1 MRRIEN
7 SDALVWACRNDTNL
21 FKDVKVDR
29 EGTIFRRDH
38 AGKIASGMALTAGS
52 GMAAGAVVAG
62 VPGALVGAGVGAGIS
77 TVMLLKQDR
86 QMELPQ
92 DAKVTFWLTEP
103 LTVGMQ

>member
-1 MRRIEN
+1 
-7 SDALVWACRNDTNL
+7 
-21 FKDVKVDR
+21 
-29 EGTIFRRDH
+29 
-38 AGKIASGMALTAGS
+38 MALTAGS

-103 LTVGMQ
+103 LTVGVQ